1 MDPSPALLDRF
12 ARFFDDDYRAYTV
25 DIPAVLDVAEQ
36 CGDPVLELGCGTG
49 RLLLPL
55 AQAGHT
61 VTGIDLSPAQLAR
74 ARAKLAAAQAIQRVT
89 LVETDMRS
97 FELPRRDFALA
108 VCMTNTLLHLVSPE
122 AQLACLERVYAH
134 LRPGGRLLL
143 DVFNPDV
150 PRLLAVNGLQELVT
164 QWEDAA
170 TGNQV
175 FKWCVRTV
183 DLAAQIQEVLFIY
196 EEVLPD
202 GHVRRTPC
210 PFTLRF
216 LWRNELEL
224 MLRVAGFSMEAVW
237 GDFDGIPYDNNSEY
251 LIVLAHKPG

>member
-1 MDPSPALLDRF
+1 MEPNPALLDRF
-12 ARFFDDDYRAYTV
+12 ARFFDDDYREYAV
-25 DIPAVLDVAEQ
+25 DIPAVLELAEQ
-36 CGDPVLELGCGTG
+36 CGGPVLELGCGTG
-49 RLLLPL
+49 RILTPL

-61 VTGIDLSPAQLAR
+61 VTGVDLSPAQLAR
-74 ARAKLAAAQAIQRVT
+74 ARAKLAAAQATSRVT
-89 LVETDMRS
+89 LVEGDMRGLD
-97 FELPRRDFALA
+97 LPRRDFALA
-108 VCMTNTLLHLVSPE
+108 VCMTNTFLHLITPGD
-122 AQLACLERVYAH
+122 QLACLERVHAH

-143 DVFNPDV
+143 DVINPDV

-170 TGNQV
+170 TGAQV
-175 FKWCVRTV
+175 FKWSVQLA
-183 DLAAQIQEVLFIY
+183 DLAAQILEVLFIY

-202 GHVRRTPC
+202 SQVRRTPC

-224 MLRVAGFSMEAVW
+224 MLRLAGFVVEAVW
-237 GDFDGIPYDNNSEY
+237 GDFDGGPYHNNSEY